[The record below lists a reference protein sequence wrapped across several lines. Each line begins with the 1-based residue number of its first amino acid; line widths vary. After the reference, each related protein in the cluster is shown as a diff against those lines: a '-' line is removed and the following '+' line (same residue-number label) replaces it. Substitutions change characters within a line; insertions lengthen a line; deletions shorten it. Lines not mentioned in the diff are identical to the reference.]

1 MADDFDPYYQWL
13 GIPPKHQPPHHYRL
27 LGVELFEV
35 NPDVISMAADQRM
48 AHVRSF
54 QTGKRSP
61 QSQKILNELSTARR
75 CLLNA
80 KAKVDYDAQL
90 QASLAAEAP
99 AAAGAKPTD
108 ERWTKDLAA
117 DVKAASRFATCQA
130 ERLKIASLKLPAAYA
145 ALGSD
150 IYNDGLLKEDFGGL
164 YALLA
169 AAGDQLEQ
177 TKDGSRA
184 QGGLASK
191 MVCACSWTPLSA
203 SSTLCSANWAKP
215 CTSSMREPGPRGRCC
230 RRFRSSKPG
239 SANSTR
245 NSAPSNNPAPAG

>member
-13 GIPPKHQPPHHYRL
+13 GIPAKHQPPHHYRL

-80 KAKVDYDAQL
+80 KTKAEYDAQL
-90 QASLAAEAP
+90 QASLAAESP

-145 ALGSD
+145 ALGND
-150 IYNDGLLKEDFGGL
+150 IYNDGLLKEDFAGL

-177 TKDGSRA
+177 TKDGSRKA
-184 QGGLASK
+184 DWPRRWFR
-191 MVCACSWTPLSA
+191 ACSWTPLSA

-230 RRFRSSKPG
+230 RRFRSSKPD

-245 NSAPSNNPAPAG
+245 SSAPSSNPAQAG